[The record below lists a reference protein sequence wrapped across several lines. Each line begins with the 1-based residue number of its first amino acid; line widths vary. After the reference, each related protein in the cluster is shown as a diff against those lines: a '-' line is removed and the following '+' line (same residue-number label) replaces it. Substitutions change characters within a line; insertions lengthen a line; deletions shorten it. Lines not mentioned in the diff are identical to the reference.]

1 MARKEPKVAQTRLL
15 DDNATLGPMI
25 NAALRKIDALES
37 EVRLFL
43 VRIRLRDKS
52 QRKMGLE
59 TTQPTVVT
67 R

>member
-37 EVRLFL
+37 EVRFFE
-43 VRIRLRDKS
+43 IIFSKKET
-52 QRKMGLE
+52 QR
-59 TTQPTVVT
+59 
-67 R
+67 

>member
-43 VRIRLRDKS
+43 VRKRLRDKS
-52 QRKMGLE
+52 QRKWA
-59 TTQPTVVT
+59 
-67 R
+67 